1 MATRQ
6 PFRLLT
12 ALVLLAASLSVT
24 RSPALAADGVVGTGT
39 PASCTDAALNTVL
52 STVQGSGGGTITF
65 NCGAAAHTI
74 VFTAE
79 KSITAAVIVN
89 GSGLIT
95 LSGGNATRLFNVQ
108 TGATLTLAGLT
119 LTAGSAAE
127 GGAILNN
134 GQLVIQDSQLSANRA
149 TSTYGGAISSYGPAT
164 LTGTD
169 LIGNVAPSI
178 GGGIYNQSQL
188 TFSGGQISDNSTTG
202 GTAPGGGL
210 YSGIGTAITVT
221 NASLINNTAA
231 AGGGLYALSAATT
244 MADTL
249 LSGNSARSGGGI
261 SQFGSTLTLTDV
273 VLADNGWLISP
284 QGFADE
290 GGGLHL
296 RQTTARLER
305 VTLSNNTGQFGAG
318 IWAQGSEVRLLNT
331 TVSGNR
337 SNNSGAGLY
346 ATGGEA
352 HLAFVTVANN
362 RIDSTTSTLTGAGV
376 FVEPGAGLVMTSTV
390 LSGNRL
396 ISTQAAANCGGAA
409 PTASFSLS
417 SDGTCGFGVG
427 RDNVAL
433 PLGQLKNNG
442 GLTPTHLLPQ
452 GSPAIDAGTN
462 TNCPAADQ
470 RGQTRPVGA
479 TCDVGAVEA
488 RASDFVMRVYLPTL
502 QK

>member
-1 MATRQ
+1 M
-6 PFRLLT
+6 
-12 ALVLLAASLSVT
+12 LLAASLSVT

-273 VLADNGWLISP
+273 VLADNGWLIS
-284 QGFADE
+284 
-290 GGGLHL
+290 L
-296 RQTTARLER
+296 R
-305 VTLSNNTGQFGAG
+305 
-318 IWAQGSEVRLLNT
+318 
-331 TVSGNR
+331 VSPTR
-337 SNNSGAGLY
+337 
-346 ATGGEA
+346 
-352 HLAFVTVANN
+352 
-362 RIDSTTSTLTGAGV
+362 
-376 FVEPGAGLVMTSTV
+376 
-390 LSGNRL
+390 
-396 ISTQAAANCGGAA
+396 AAACTCARRPPG
-409 PTASFSLS
+409 S
-417 SDGTCGFGVG
+417 SG
-427 RDNVAL
+427 
-433 PLGQLKNNG
+433 
-442 GLTPTHLLPQ
+442 
-452 GSPAIDAGTN
+452 
-462 TNCPAADQ
+462 
-470 RGQTRPVGA
+470 
-479 TCDVGAVEA
+479 
-488 RASDFVMRVYLPTL
+488 
-502 QK
+502 

>member
-1 MATRQ
+1 M
-6 PFRLLT
+6 
-12 ALVLLAASLSVT
+12 
-24 RSPALAADGVVGTGT
+24 
-39 PASCTDAALNTVL
+39 
-52 STVQGSGGGTITF
+52 
-65 NCGAAAHTI
+65 
-74 VFTAE
+74 
-79 KSITAAVIVN
+79 
-89 GSGLIT
+89 
-95 LSGGNATRLFNVQ
+95 
-108 TGATLTLAGLT
+108 
-119 LTAGSAAE
+119 
-127 GGAILNN
+127 
-134 GQLVIQDSQLSANRA
+134 
-149 TSTYGGAISSYGPAT
+149 
-164 LTGTD
+164 
-169 LIGNVAPSI
+169 
-178 GGGIYNQSQL
+178 
-188 TFSGGQISDNSTTG
+188 
-202 GTAPGGGL
+202 
-210 YSGIGTAITVT
+210 
-221 NASLINNTAA
+221 
-231 AGGGLYALSAATT
+231 
-244 MADTL
+244 
-249 LSGNSARSGGGI
+249 
-261 SQFGSTLTLTDV
+261 
-273 VLADNGWLISP
+273 
-284 QGFADE
+284 
-290 GGGLHL
+290 HL

-318 IWAQGSEVRLLNT
+318 IWAQGFEVRLLNT